1 MDHNISDKKRQDDD
15 NNSQKQ
21 EPGNW
26 TELLTQ
32 LVDKMTGKDVSI
44 RYEFDDLEID
54 VPKATGPGGREL
66 GSAKWMINGRII
78 ISSKV
83 REKEK

>member
-1 MDHNISDKKRQDDD
+1 MEHNPSEKKRQDGDD
-15 NNSQKQ
+15 DSQRQDSGK
-21 EPGNW
+21 W

-44 RYEFDDLEID
+44 KYEFHNLEID
-54 VPKATGPGGREL
+54 VPKATGPGGQEL
-66 GSAKWMINGRII
+66 GSARWMINGNVI

-83 REKEK
+83 EGKEG